1 MYLVIIG
8 PILFLLALP
17 FKKHTTL
24 FINLSYCRPST
35 EFLFNITL
43 WGVMWWIIIN
53 RFILGN
59 LDADDLQFYSL
70 CFNVISLCNY
80 VGGKAYTTHYKIL
93 MELKSEVK
101 PIEYMAAMLTINTW
115 KKQDELLVRNE
126 LKNTVN
132 RLDIDHGLLYMNFMI
147 PLENG
152 LFRSYKGLMD
162 EKIEII
168 GSLSEGKQSLPISTI
183 IIHTF

>member
-1 MYLVIIG
+1 
-8 PILFLLALP
+8 
-17 FKKHTTL
+17 
-24 FINLSYCRPST
+24 
-35 EFLFNITL
+35 
-43 WGVMWWIIIN
+43 MWWIIIN

-59 LDADDLQFYSL
+59 LDTDDLQFYSL

-101 PIEYMAAMLTINTW
+101 PLEYMAAMLTINAW
-115 KKQDELLVRNE
+115 KKQDELLVMNE

-132 RLDIDHGLLYMNFMI
+132 RLDIDHGLLYINFLI
-147 PLENG
+147 PLENS
-152 LFRSYKGLMD
+152 LFRSCKGLMD

-168 GSLSEGKQSLPISTI
+168 GSSSEGKHSLPLLTFI
-183 IIHTF
+183 IRMFRSF